1 MRQAI
6 LGAIC
11 AVILATLQVHPA
23 ASQPPSGGLGLT
35 RAEWEAAHGAPTGA
49 DPGGAFLHYAGGY
62 AVAFDGEGLEA
73 ASHHIEQAWGDAR
86 AVSAEEARAA
96 ARALLPA
103 DAAQTGT
110 SSSRAGNPV
119 TVFRSAWLAGRV
131 APIWWLG
138 DEPGTHIAIYRTQLN
153 GRITSIEVAI
163 RTSDART
170 WNSLV
175 GRD

>member
-6 LGAIC
+6 IGVIC
-11 AVILATLQVHPA
+11 AVILATFLVHPA

-49 DPGGAFLHYAGGY
+49 GPAVGFLSYAGGY
-62 AVAFDGEGLEA
+62 VARFDGAGPEA
-73 ASHHIEQAWGDAR
+73 AARYIELAWGDAG

-96 ARALLPA
+96 VLGLLPA
-103 DAAQTGT
+103 DAAEVGT

-119 TVFRSAWLAGRV
+119 TVYRSAWLAGRV

-138 DEPGTHIAIYRTQLN
+138 DEPGTHIAIYRTQPN
-153 GRITSIEVAI
+153 GRITSVVVA
-163 RTSDART
+163 TG
-170 WNSLV
+170 NNP
-175 GRD
+175 